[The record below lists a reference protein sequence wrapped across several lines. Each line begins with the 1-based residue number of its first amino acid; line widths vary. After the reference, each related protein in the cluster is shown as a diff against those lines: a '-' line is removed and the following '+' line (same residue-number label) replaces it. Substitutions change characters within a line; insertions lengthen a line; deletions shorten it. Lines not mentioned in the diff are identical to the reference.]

1 MVFKDLEAGS
11 PVKTVLGS
19 LAVGAGGQAYG
30 GQELPREKGR
40 MKVVAKKPVRIEDVP
55 FR

>member
-1 MVFKDLEAGS
+1 MIICKEGETS

-19 LAVGAGGQAYG
+19 LAVTAPNTVTSKTH
-30 GQELPREKGR
+30 QEKEDL
-40 MKVVAKKPVRIEDVP
+40 ASKKPVRIEDVP